1 MVVFEFDLVVK
12 VLELVVYDEVGY
24 WVWVNDVGCVVLL
37 VYVMG
42 VDFEYFVVF
51 WNLKKEIVD
60 LGDFEVYLLIFVMY
74 ECDEWLWL
82 CI

>member
-1 MVVFEFDLVVK
+1 M
-12 VLELVVYDEVGY
+12 
-24 WVWVNDVGCVVLL
+24 LL

-74 ECDEWLWL
+74 ECDE
-82 CI
+82 